1 MMSGKGAKAGDKP
14 PNSAR
19 ERDGLAVTFWGV
31 RGTAPV
37 SGRGHLGFGGETICV
52 DVSAG
57 ASRVI
62 VDAGSG
68 LAALGRRLAEQP
80 RSETDIVLS
89 HFHLDHLLGF
99 MSFSPLYQ
107 PGSSVRLHAPI
118 LEGVE
123 PEKALAG
130 LFDRPFFPMSAHEA
144 GAAFSIQ
151 AFTPG
156 DRLSI
161 GGFSVATCALS
172 HPGGAC
178 GYRIEHA
185 GRAVVVALD
194 HEHGAGDIDRRLEA
208 FCSRADLVLY
218 DATWDERV
226 DYEPHR
232 GWGHSTWQAG
242 LELVQR
248 AGAGRLAC
256 LHHAPSSNDRVLI
269 EREKALQALAPQ
281 SFFAR
286 QDQTH
291 VLP

>member
-1 MMSGKGAKAGDKP
+1 MSG
-14 PNSAR
+14 R
-19 ERDGLAVTFWGV
+19 RHLA
-31 RGTAPV
+31 
-37 SGRGHLGFGGETICV
+37 FGGETVCI
-52 DVSAG
+52 DVVAG
-57 ASRVI
+57 SRRVI

-144 GAAFSIQ
+144 GAAFSIR

-194 HEHGAGDIDRRLEA
+194 HEHGATDIDRGLEA
-208 FCSRADLVLY
+208 FCSGADLLLY

-242 LELVQR
+242 LALVQR
-248 AGAGRLAC
+248 AGADRLVC
-256 LHHAPSSNDRVLI
+256 LHHAPSSDDGVLLK
-269 EREKALQALAPQ
+269 REKALQALAPQ
-281 SFFAR
+281 SLFAR
-286 QDQTH
+286 QDQTL